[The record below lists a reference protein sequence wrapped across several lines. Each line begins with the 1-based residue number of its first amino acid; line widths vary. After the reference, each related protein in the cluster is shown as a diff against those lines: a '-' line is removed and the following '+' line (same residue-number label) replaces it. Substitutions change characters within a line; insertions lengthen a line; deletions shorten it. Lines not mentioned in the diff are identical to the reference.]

1 MQTTAGNE
9 SNRPEHEDQSEQNTP
24 DHPPHRHRRWLA
36 VVQTLTL
43 VTVLLLATY
52 NHALIGAA
60 PEKTTATPWLVESE
74 PFDPVAPCNQ
84 GGYYIHTGFDI
95 NGNDVLDEGERQDTT
110 SICHGLRGLSG
121 PQGQAGDSGEHAPI
135 QLVSIEAVSPQGS
148 TCPEGG
154 MTMHSGLD
162 LNENDVLE
170 EDEIISQAT
179 LCNGIVGRDG
189 DNGTHGLDGTQGAG
203 ALVDKVVAP
212 SYICADGFV
221 VRFGV
226 DDGTGQGVANND
238 VLEVDEVRETLN
250 FCFEPLRSERV
261 TDLLGG
267 TGNSM
272 TTGCDAAVWANGLE
286 GLVFAGNDGTNGCEL
301 HLHRPDL
308 NQTTM
313 VVNLHPNGDA
323 MPGRDLGLHAI
334 NGGALVLF
342 DATDGANGR
351 QLWVSDGTENGT
363 KALGA
368 VEAVAPRPWA
378 DGLLFHSPT
387 NDLLWTNGSDLR
399 TWTALPVW
407 TTAQQQAV
415 VANLSGLSQFG
426 QAWLHTDQDAVWFSA
441 SDTSGD
447 VEPYRLDL
455 AGTVTAWSVNAFGSS
470 QLTNLLTVENDVL
483 AAASRGGVKQV
494 LRLHDN
500 GTHAWVTSISPASG
514 DTRLGEGMGLHLI
527 GDNLIFD
534 AETVAGEPRLWTSN
548 LANGI
553 TLQLSSSILAPGA
566 QVGVANT
573 GTRLM
578 FDCMTASTGLE
589 TCMTDGTPQGSR
601 VVHDLTPGLMSSDV
615 RAIAPVGDGWL
626 VVSDGMIN
634 GSAQGVS
641 LWVVEGEAMRPAYNP
656 WTGSGNSSAALTYGQ
671 LVVGPTQAWMIAH
684 DGVHG
689 HEWHRWSH
697 GELSDDWIVI
707 RR

>member
-9 SNRPEHEDQSEQNTP
+9 SNRPEHEDQGEQNTP

-52 NHALIGAA
+52 NHALIGAT

-74 PFDPVAPCNQ
+74 PFEPVAPCNQ

-135 QLVSIEAVSPQGS
+135 QLVSTEAVSPHNS

-162 LNENDVLE
+162 LNENDVLDE
-170 EDEIISQAT
+170 GEIISQAT

-189 DNGTHGLDGTQGAG
+189 DNGTNGVDGTRGAG
-203 ALVDKVVAP
+203 ALVDKVAAP

-226 DDGTGQGVANND
+226 DDGNGEGVANND
-238 VLEVDEVRETLN
+238 LLEGDEVRETLN

-261 TDLLGG
+261 TDLLSG

-272 TTGCDAAVWANGLE
+272 TSGCDAAVWADGLE

-301 HLHRPDL
+301 HLHRPGS
-308 NQTTM
+308 NETTM

-323 MPGRDLGLHAI
+323 LPGRDLGLHAI
-334 NGGALVLF
+334 NGGTLVLF

-351 QLWVSDGTENGT
+351 QLWVTDGTENGT
-363 KALGA
+363 RALGP
-368 VEAVAPRPWA
+368 VEAVAPHPWA
-378 DGLLFHSPT
+378 DGLLFRSPT

-399 TWTALPVW
+399 TWTSLPVW
-407 TTAQQQAV
+407 TTVQQQAV
-415 VANLSGLSQFG
+415 AANLSGLNQFG
-426 QAWLHTDQDAVWFSA
+426 QAWLHADQHAVWFSA
-441 SDTSGD
+441 SDTNGD
-447 VEPYRLDL
+447 VEPYRLEVD
-455 AGTVTAWSVNAFGSS
+455 GTVTAWSVNAFGSS
-470 QLTNLLTVENDVL
+470 QLANLLSVENDVL

-500 GTHAWVTSISPASG
+500 GTHTWVTSIAPASG

-527 GDNLIFD
+527 GNNLIFD

-578 FDCMTASTGLE
+578 FDCLTASTGLE

-615 RAIAPVGDGWL
+615 RAIASVGDGWL

-634 GSAQGVS
+634 GSSQGVS